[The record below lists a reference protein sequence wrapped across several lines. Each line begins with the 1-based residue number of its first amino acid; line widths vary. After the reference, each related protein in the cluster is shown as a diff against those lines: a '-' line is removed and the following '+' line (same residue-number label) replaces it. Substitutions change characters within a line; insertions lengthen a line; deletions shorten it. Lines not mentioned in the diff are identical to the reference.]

1 MNNSIN
7 PQDFVA
13 SYLNKVPRSGIRDF
27 FEILDTR
34 DDVISLSIGEPD
46 FSSPSHI
53 RDVAVTALEQGRT
66 SYTANLGL
74 LELRQAATDYL
85 KSDFDLSYNP
95 KTECIITVGV
105 SEALDLA
112 IRAIIE
118 PGDEVLYHEPCFVS
132 YGPVITFAQGVPVA
146 VETKAEEGFRL
157 TRANLEKHVTP
168 RTKAL
173 LINFPTNPTGATL
186 NADDLKDISE
196 FAIEHNL
203 VLITDEVYSE
213 LTYEENHIS
222 IATMPKM
229 HERTIFLHGLSKAW
243 AMTGFRMG
251 IACAPQALIEA
262 MMKIHQYT
270 MMCAPILSQ
279 IASIEAFKNGR
290 ESVRTMRKEYN
301 QRRNYIC
308 EELNSMGLTCAIPKG
323 AFYVFPSIAKC
334 GLSSYDFAMRL
345 LDEENVACV
354 PGTAFGPAGEGFL
367 RCSYATSMK
376 EIKEAMPRMAKFVS
390 RLL

>member
-1 MNNSIN
+1 MNDLID
-7 PQDFVA
+7 PQSFVA
-13 SYLNKVPRSGIRDF
+13 PYIRNIPRSGIRVF

-34 DDVISLSIGEPD
+34 DDVISLSIGEPN
-46 FSSPSHI
+46 FSSPQHI
-53 RDVAVTALEQGRT
+53 RDAAIAALQEGKT

-85 KSDFDLSYNP
+85 RSDFNLDYDP
-95 KTECIITVGV
+95 KTECLISVGV

-132 YGPVITFAQGVPVA
+132 YAPVIKFAQGVPVV
-146 VETKAEEGFRL
+146 VETESADGFRL

-168 RTKAL
+168 KTKAL
-173 LINFPTNPTGATL
+173 LINFPTNPTGAVL
-186 NADDLKDISE
+186 DADDLKDIAE

-213 LTYEENHIS
+213 LTYDTKHVS
-222 IATMPKM
+222 IATIPGMR
-229 HERTIFLHGLSKAW
+229 ERTIFLHGLSKGW

-251 IACAPQALIEA
+251 IACAPQPLIEA

-279 IASIEAFKNGR
+279 IASIEAFTNGKKAV
-290 ESVRTMRKEYN
+290 EEMRNEYN
-301 QRRNYIC
+301 ERRLYIC
-308 EELNSMGLTCAIPKG
+308 DELNKMGLDCATPKG
-323 AFYVFPSIAKC
+323 AFYVFPSIAKF
-334 GLSSYDFAMRL
+334 GLSSYDFAMKL
-345 LDEENVACV
+345 LNEESVACV
-354 PGTAFGPAGEGFL
+354 PGSAFGPAGEGFL
-367 RCSYATSMK
+367 RCSYATSMEK
-376 EIKEAMPRMAKFVS
+376 IKEAMPRMANFVAK
-390 RLL
+390 LT

>member
-1 MNNSIN
+1 MNNSTD
-7 PQDFVA
+7 PQSFVA
-13 SYLNKVPRSGIRDF
+13 PYLKNVPRSGIRDF

-34 DDVISLSIGEPD
+34 DDVISLSIGEPN
-46 FSSPSHI
+46 FSSPKHI
-53 RDVAVTALEQGRT
+53 RDAAITALQEGKT

-74 LELRQAATDYL
+74 LELRQATTDYL
-85 KSDFDLSYNP
+85 RSDFNLDYNP
-95 KTECIITVGV
+95 KTECLITVGV

-132 YGPVITFAQGVPVA
+132 YAPVITFAQGVPVA
-146 VETKAEEGFRL
+146 VQTKSDDGFRL
-157 TRANLEKHVTP
+157 TRENLEKHLTP

-173 LINFPTNPTGATL
+173 LINFPTNPTGAVL

-213 LTYEENHIS
+213 LTYDTKHVS
-222 IATMPKM
+222 IATIPEMK
-229 HERTIFLHGLSKAW
+229 ERTIFLHGLSKGW

-251 IACAPQALIEA
+251 IACAPQPLIEA

-279 IASIEAFKNGR
+279 IAAIEAFTNGK
-290 ESVRTMRKEYN
+290 EAVTEMRNEYN
-301 QRRNYIC
+301 ERRLYIC
-308 EELNSMGLTCAIPKG
+308 DELNKMGLECATPKG
-323 AFYVFPSIAKC
+323 AFYVFPSIAKF
-334 GLSSYDFAMRL
+334 GLSSHDFAMRL
-345 LDEENVACV
+345 LNEESVACV
-354 PGTAFGPAGEGFL
+354 PGSAFGAAGEGFL
-367 RCSYATSMK
+367 RCSYATSMD
-376 EIKEAMPRMAKFVS
+376 EIKEAMPRMANFVKK
-390 RLL
+390 LM

>member
-1 MNNSIN
+1 MKDSIN
-7 PQDFVA
+7 PQNFVA
-13 SYLNKVPRSGIRDF
+13 PYLNNIPRSGIRDF

-46 FSSPSHI
+46 FSSPQHI
-53 RDVAVTALEQGRT
+53 REAAIAALQQGQT

-74 LELRQAATDYL
+74 LELRQVATKYL
-85 KSDFDLSYNP
+85 KSEFNLNYDP
-95 KTECIITVGV
+95 KTECLITVGV

-112 IRAIIE
+112 IRAVIE
-118 PGDEVLYHEPCFVS
+118 PGDEVLYHQPCFVS
-132 YGPVITFAQGVPVA
+132 YAPVITFAQGIPVPVA
-146 VETKAEEGFRL
+146 TKSEDGFRL
-157 TRANLEKHVTP
+157 TRSELEKHVTP

-173 LINFPTNPTGATL
+173 LINFPTNPTGAVL
-186 NADDLKDISE
+186 NKDDIKDISE

-213 LTYEENHIS
+213 LTYDDERVS
-222 IATMPKM
+222 IAAIPEMRN
-229 HERTIFLHGLSKAW
+229 RTIFMHGLSKTW

-251 IACAPQALIEA
+251 IACAPQPLIEA

-279 IASIEAFKNGR
+279 IAAIEALSNGHD
-290 ESVRTMRKEYN
+290 SVTSMIKEYDK
-301 QRRNYIC
+301 RRHYIC
-308 EELNSMGLTCAIPKG
+308 EELNKMGLECAIPKG

-334 GLSSYDFAMRL
+334 GLSSHDFAMQL
-345 LDEENVACV
+345 LNEESVACV
-354 PGTAFGPAGEGFL
+354 PGSAFGTAGEGFL
-367 RCSYATSMK
+367 RCSYATSME
-376 EIKEAMPRMAKFVS
+376 EIEEAMPRMAKFVS